1 MLLRLF
7 ALTGAPVEL
16 AQAEMAVCNEG
27 AHTTRLGERQ
37 RLVIVRIA
45 AFWVIGLFVVIQ
57 LVNLES
63 TGKSDVAYWA
73 HLGGMI
79 TGAILFPLLK
89 RRGYQLFE
97 CIREPHYPGTP
108 VVVPLAEQEGPR

>member
-1 MLLRLF
+1 
-7 ALTGAPVEL
+7 
-16 AQAEMAVCNEG
+16 
-27 AHTTRLGERQ
+27 
-37 RLVIVRIA
+37 
-45 AFWVIGLFVVIQ
+45 
-57 LVNLES
+57 
-63 TGKSDVAYWA
+63 VAYWA